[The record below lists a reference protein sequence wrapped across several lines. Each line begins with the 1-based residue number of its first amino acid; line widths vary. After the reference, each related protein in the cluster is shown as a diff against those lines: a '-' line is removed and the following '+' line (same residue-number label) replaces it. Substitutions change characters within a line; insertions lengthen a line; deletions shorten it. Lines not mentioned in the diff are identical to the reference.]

1 MEHKSYWAIK
11 KCNMNVDEVGANRK
25 LQLQELEETKME
37 TYENSRIYKET
48 SKRCHEMII
57 PKEFYIG

>member
-1 MEHKSYWAIK
+1 
-11 KCNMNVDEVGANRK
+11 MNVDEVGANRK